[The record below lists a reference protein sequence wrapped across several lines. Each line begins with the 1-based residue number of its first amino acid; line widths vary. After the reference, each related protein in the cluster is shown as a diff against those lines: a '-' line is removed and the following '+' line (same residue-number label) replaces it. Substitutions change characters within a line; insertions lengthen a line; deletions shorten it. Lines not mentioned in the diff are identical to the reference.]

1 MGGSVSRRRTK
12 FWTSWNSNPGPCSIV
27 AVLTKSQLSIIMASW
42 PKAMVIP
49 TDSVNGRDGSENPR
63 VPLVLT
69 AATRNW
75 YQCPGRSE
83 FFRVTLV
90 RVDRCRATQLLR
102 RAAEKWR
109 PTWCLSS
116 SRNSTGLPYTDGPWD
131 SANHSTTTVRPLRRS
146 VTDRFV
152 GTGGRP
158 AVCPRINVNYW
169 FRGYEV

>member
-1 MGGSVSRRRTK
+1 
-12 FWTSWNSNPGPCSIV
+12 
-27 AVLTKSQLSIIMASW
+27 
-42 PKAMVIP
+42 MVIP
-49 TDSVNGRDGSENPR
+49 TDNVNGSDGSEKPR
-63 VPLVLT
+63 VPLALT

-75 YQCPGRSE
+75 YQCPGRSK

-90 RVDRCRATQLLR
+90 REDRCRAIQLLR

-116 SRNSTGLPYTDGPWD
+116 RRKSTGLPYIDASWG

-158 AVCPRINVNYW
+158 AVCPRINITYLLL
-169 FRGYEV
+169 GYEVQDVSLSCL